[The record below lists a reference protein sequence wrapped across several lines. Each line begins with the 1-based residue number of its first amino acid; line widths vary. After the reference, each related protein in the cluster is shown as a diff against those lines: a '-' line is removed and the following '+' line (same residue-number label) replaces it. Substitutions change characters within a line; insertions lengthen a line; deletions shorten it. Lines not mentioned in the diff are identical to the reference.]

1 MKTAGYEVGHDPENV
16 ERLLA
21 RAVAEKN
28 PTICKKLIV
37 PPQIFGGPA
46 RYDLVN
52 GCYEGYAMETGDMS
66 ICQSLISP
74 GLCVMAIAGRK
85 NNPELCEQAY
95 APTRNNP
102 DDHRG
107 SCFGY
112 FAERERDYEH
122 CQRLEKLDNM
132 NEHQKIVCMMLYV
145 DSTGDA
151 SYCSVHDQPDICYN
165 KAARISSDSSLCNAI
180 KNDEKRK
187 SCIIDSAH

>member
-37 PPQIFGGPA
+37 PPQIFGGHA

-52 GCYEGYAMETGDMS
+52 GCYEGYAMETGDRT

-112 FAERERDYEH
+112 FAERERERD
-122 CQRLEKLDNM
+122 
-132 NEHQKIVCMMLYV
+132 
-145 DSTGDA
+145 
-151 SYCSVHDQPDICYN
+151 
-165 KAARISSDSSLCNAI
+165 
-180 KNDEKRK
+180 
-187 SCIIDSAH
+187 